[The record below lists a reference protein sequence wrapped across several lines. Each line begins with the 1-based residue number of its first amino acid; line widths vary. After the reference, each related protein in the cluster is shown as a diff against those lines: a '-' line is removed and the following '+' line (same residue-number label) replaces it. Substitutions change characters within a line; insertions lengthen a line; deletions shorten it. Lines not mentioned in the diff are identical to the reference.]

1 VPENQTPA
9 DLHRAASLLRGN
21 PLIDGHNDLPW
32 AIRRRFGS
40 DLESVN
46 LAAPIAETQTDLP
59 RLRRGGVG
67 AQFWSV
73 YVPSTLT
80 ADAAVTATLE
90 QIDLAHRMIRAYP
103 DDLELAL
110 TAADV
115 ERIFEAG
122 KIASLLGAEGG
133 HSIAGSLGVLR
144 MLHALGVRYMTL
156 THNHNVPWAD
166 SATDEPQARG
176 LTPFGEEVVAEM
188 QRLGMLVD
196 LSHVSADTARAA
208 LRIARAPV
216 VFSHSSARALCDHPR
231 NVPDDV
237 LRDLAAN
244 GGVCMVT
251 FVPEFVSADCRAWDL
266 ELAADM
272 GRRGIDYKDLSARV
286 RVRKDLL
293 ARHPL
298 PPVTLEQVADHL
310 DHIRAVAGVDHLG
323 IGGDYDGTE
332 RQPEGLADVSGYPRL
347 FAELLRRGWTDKDC
361 TALAGGNILRVLRDA
376 ESAARDLAASVRAPS
391 RCRQR

>member
-1 VPENQTPA
+1 VPDNQTPA
-9 DLHRAASLLRGN
+9 DLHRAAGLLRGS

-32 AIRRRFGS
+32 KIRQRFGS

-46 LAAPIAETQTDLP
+46 LASPVPQAQTDLP
-59 RLRRGGVG
+59 RLRQGGVG
-67 AQFWSV
+67 GQFWSV

-80 ADAAVTATLE
+80 GDAAVTATLE
-90 QIDLAHRMIRAYP
+90 QIDLALRMIRAYP

-110 TAADV
+110 TADDV
-115 ERIFEAG
+115 ERIFAAG

-133 HSIAGSLGVLR
+133 HSITGSLGVLR

-166 SATDEPQARG
+166 SATDEPAARG
-176 LTPFGEEVVAEM
+176 LTSFGEEVVAQM
-188 QRLGMLVD
+188 QQLGMLVD

-216 VFSHSSARALCDHPR
+216 MFSHSSARALCDHPR

-237 LRDLAAN
+237 LRELAAN

-251 FVPEFVSADCRAWDL
+251 FVPEFVSAECRAWDL
-266 ELAADM
+266 ELAAEM
-272 GRRGIDYKDLSARV
+272 ERRGIDYKDLSARV
-286 RVRKDLL
+286 QVRKDLL

-298 PPVTLEQVADHL
+298 PPVTLRQVADHV
-310 DHIRAVAGVDHLG
+310 DHIREVAGVDHIG

-347 FAELLRRGWTDKDC
+347 FAELFSRGWTDKDC
-361 TALAGGNILRVLRDA
+361 AALAGANVLRVLREA
-376 ESAARDLAASVRAPS
+376 EAAARDLAMAD
-391 RCRQR
+391 

>member
-9 DLHRAASLLRGN
+9 DLHRAVSLLRGI

-46 LAAPIAETQTDLP
+46 LAAPVAETQTDLP

-73 YVPSTLT
+73 YVPSTLI

-90 QIDLAHRMIRAYP
+90 QIDLALRMIRAYP

-110 TAADV
+110 TAADA
-115 ERIFEAG
+115 ERIFAAG

-133 HSIAGSLGVLR
+133 HCIAGSLGVLR

-176 LTPFGEEVVAEM
+176 LTSFGEEVVAEM

-208 LRIARAPV
+208 MRVARAPV
-216 VFSHSSARALCDHPR
+216 IFSHSSARALCDHPR

-251 FVPEFVSADCRAWDL
+251 FVPEFVSAECRAWDL
-266 ELAADM
+266 ELAAEM
-272 GRRGIDYKDLSARV
+272 ERRGIDYKDLSGRV
-286 RVRKDLL
+286 QVRKDLL

-298 PPVTLEQVADHL
+298 PPVTLEQVANHI
-310 DHIRAVAGVDHLG
+310 DHIRAVAGVDHIG

-361 TALAGGNILRVLRDA
+361 AALAGGNILRVLRDA
-376 ESAARDLAASVRAPS
+376 ESAARDLAPTAA
-391 RCRQR
+391 